1 MAERTICVV
10 TGARSEYGHLSWL
23 LREIDADPD
32 LEQQL
37 VVTGAHLD
45 EAFGGRASIPICL
58 RWKRASR

>member
-10 TGARSEYGHLSWL
+10 TGSRAEYGHLYWL

-32 LEQQL
+32 LEPQL

-45 EAFGGRASIPICL
+45 DACGGRASISICL
-58 RWKRASR
+58 RWKRASS